1 MHRDRLSKLA
11 ERIDALVEKDE
22 SLLRHAHFIDELRR
36 TAAVELHRTC
46 LRFVESVNGLLQKT
60 TLTLDPPEYG
70 PESFHDDAPNLVQ
83 INVRGRILQ
92 MNFSATVETISTE
105 EFRIPY
111 TLEGSVRS
119 FNQQLLEQHLIREHW
134 LFYCL
139 ERGRRYWRYFDDRT
153 YRSGV
158 FDGEY
163 LTSLMEELL

>member
-22 SLLRHAHFIDELRR
+22 ALLRHVQFIEELRR
-36 TAAVELHRTC
+36 AAAVELHRTC
-46 LRFVESVNGLLQKT
+46 LQFVESVNQLLQKT
-60 TLTLDPPEYG
+60 SLTLDPPEYG
-70 PESFHDDAPNLVQ
+70 PENFHDDAPNLVQ

-92 MNFSATVETISTE
+92 LNFSATAETVSTE
-105 EFRIPY
+105 EFRVPY

-139 ERGRRYWRYFDDRT
+139 ERGKRYWRYFDDRT
-153 YRSGV
+153 YRSGI
-158 FDGEY
+158 FNGEY
-163 LTSLMEELL
+163 LATSMEELL